1 MKYFILL
8 LSLLVFYNCKKDD
21 RPSYGKKKV
30 VLQNHEGKK
39 LMENKCYVCHNPTS
53 SHDQRIGP
61 PMIAIKK
68 HYINKNTTKEE
79 FIRAMQNWIKNP
91 TIENA
96 KMRGAVN
103 KFGVM
108 PKQYFSKKTI
118 EQISEYMFDYEIEK
132 PSWFENH
139 YKQQKGLY
147 KNNGIGKSKNTKA
160 SHSNFENLTLKERG
174 LQYAIATKKVL
185 GKNLMSKIQKE
196 GTVAALEF
204 CNLKAYP
211 LTDSMAIS
219 LNAKIKRVSDKPRNP
234 NNKANKNELE
244 YIAIFKRDVLNDKE
258 SEPIVVQN
266 SEHVNVYYPIKTNGK
281 CLQCHGNKTAQ
292 IEPKTMSRILKL
304 YPNDKAIGYD
314 INQVRGIWNV
324 SFNK

>member
-1 MKYFILL
+1 MKYFIFL
-8 LSLLVFYNCKKDD
+8 LSLLIFYSCKKDD

-30 VLQNHEGKK
+30 VVQNHQGKK
-39 LMENKCYVCHNPTS
+39 LMQIKCYVCHNPTS
-53 SHDQRIGP
+53 PHDQRIGP

-108 PKQYFSKKTI
+108 PKQYFSEKTI

-139 YKQQKGLY
+139 HKQQKGLN
-147 KNNGIGKSKNTKA
+147 KNKGMGKGKETKA
-160 SHSNFENLTLKERG
+160 SHSNFENLPFAERG
-174 LQYAIATKKVL
+174 LQYALATKKVL
-185 GKNLMSKIQKE
+185 GKNLMGKIEKE
-196 GTVAALEF
+196 GTVTALKF
-204 CNLKAYP
+204 CNTKAYP
-211 LTDSMAIS
+211 LTDSMAVS
-219 LNAKIKRVSDKPRNP
+219 LNAKIKRVSDKTRNP
-234 NNKANKNELE
+234 NNKANKKELE
-244 YIAIFKRDVLNDKE
+244 YISIFKSDVLNDKE
-258 SEPIVVQN
+258 SEPIVVEN
-266 SEHVNVYYPIKTNGK
+266 SEHVNVYYPIKTNGM
-281 CLQCHGNKTAQ
+281 CLQCHGNMNAQ
-292 IEPKTMSRILKL
+292 ITPKTISAILNL
-304 YPNDKAIGYD
+304 YPNDKAVGYG